1 MVNVFLVKRMN
12 DGSHQEGHARL
23 AVLARWGNVVALVFL
38 CCFRSDAQVTEPAQ
52 MFERM
57 RSNFL
62 LESGASIGN
71 RIEAEVAWRLEKDG
85 PALRSG
91 RVVDQWLVLSDG
103 ERYGTERFRQ
113 SPDGD
118 RKTRTVY
125 LDEQTREFEFDLTAS
140 GETAVAGK
148 LNIRHQFRR
157 GPFIRLPLLDYLD
170 RLCGPPGRNGFDF
183 AALTLKEAMVDV
195 NGHPCHEISGDW
207 NGREFTFWLDPE
219 FGYLPRRY
227 SIQVDHSREFSGR
240 RRGWRDPRDLRLLA
254 APPELS
260 QNTLP
265 VRTEERLSDATL
277 AQRNGRF
284 IIATA
289 SLDRTQYFDGGSTY
303 SERSVLNTGDY
314 VSSARRDV
322 KGFLEFDGLIR
333 DGTQVEEFWPSTNA
347 TPESVERYTLT
358 GGQRLPASRS
368 FKDYLGDLRED
379 LGRLGRDFSLQNL
392 QRIDSKFL
400 IAVCAIAALL
410 INGGIAYANYRKN
423 RTKPS

>member
-1 MVNVFLVKRMN
+1 MFLVKRMN
-12 DGSHQEGHARL
+12 DGSRREGHARL

-71 RIEAEVAWRLEKDG
+71 RIEAEVTWRLEKDG

-125 LDEQTREFEFDLTAS
+125 LDEERREFEFDLTVS
-140 GETAVAGK
+140 DEVAVAGK
-148 LNIRHQFRR
+148 LSIRHGFGR
-157 GPFIRLPLLDYLD
+157 GPYIRLPLLNYLD
-170 RLCGPPGRNGFDF
+170 RLCGPPGRFGFGYK
-183 AALTLKEAMVDV
+183 ALADKGQLVEVD
-195 NGHPCHEISGDW
+195 GHPCHEITGEW
-207 NGREFTFWLDPE
+207 NGRIFTFWLDPE
-219 FGYLPRRY
+219 FGCLPRRY
-227 SIQVDHSREFSGR
+227 TIQVTHASEASSR
-240 RRGWRDPRDLRLLA
+240 RRGWRDSRDERLLA
-254 APPELS
+254 PPPVID
-260 QNTLP
+260 QNTIP
-265 VRTEERLSDATL
+265 VRTEELLSVTEL
-277 AQRNGRF
+277 ARQSGHF
-284 IIATA
+284 VIETA
-289 SLDRTQYFDGGSTY
+289 VLERTQYFDGGSVC
-303 SERSVLNTGDY
+303 SERIILKTGDY
-314 VSSARRDV
+314 ASDGRLDIP
-322 KGFLEFDGLIR
+322 GFLEFKGLMR
-333 DGTQVEEFWPSTNA
+333 DGTPVQEYWPEPGNA
-347 TPESVERYTLT
+347 PDSVERYTLT

-410 INGGIAYANYRKN
+410 INGGIAYASYRKN